1 MALSPEMVDRM
12 MGRLLNDPE
21 IKKEYESRLV
31 DDPELATDF
40 DKKRTF
46 AQQMMQRF
54 RNRDVSRR
62 P

>member
-1 MALSPEMVDRM
+1 MSPEVVERM
-12 MGRLLNDPE
+12 MGRLLNDTE
-21 IKKEYESRLV
+21 IKQEYESRLA

-46 AQQMMQRF
+46 AQEMMQRF
-54 RNRDVSRR
+54 RGRGEYRR

>member
-1 MALSPEMVDRM
+1 M

-21 IKKEYESRLV
+21 IKEEYESRLV
-31 DDPELATDF
+31 DDPELATDLE
-40 DKKRTF
+40 KKRAF

-54 RNRDVSRR
+54 RNRDESRR

>member
-1 MALSPEMVDRM
+1 MSPEMVDRM
-12 MGRLLNDPE
+12 MGRLLNDPKIQE
-21 IKKEYESRLV
+21 EYQARLA

-46 AQQMMQRF
+46 AQEMMGRF